1 MHIIGQALRG
11 KRIRIPGLSDALE
24 CVSMIFQ
31 LGYNATLDRL
41 LPTTSVTDKDELNE
55 C

>member
-11 KRIRIPGLSDALE
+11 KSIRIPGLGYALE
-24 CVSMIFQ
+24 RVPIIFQ

-55 C
+55 Y